1 MVSPSGTSPSVRR
14 TSVLGLNGRSSVQMR
29 APRVRLSLLGQFSL
43 LSLVLIAAL
52 GAVLATALE
61 GQIERHALDN
71 AEQLALVTAR
81 VGVAPRLTSRDLRK
95 PMSPLRLS
103 QLDTDLRQTGLD
115 AVGLRRVH
123 IFNSRAVLV
132 YSDDRGEI
140 GKNEIGSDD
149 LREAL
154 GGGLSSDVERG
165 TDDTHNGR
173 RVLEVYT
180 PLRLG
185 NGPGV
190 DGALEIYLS
199 YEPVAAAIAREKRT
213 LYLFLSIGLALL
225 YAVLFR
231 IVARASRRLRHLAL
245 HDGLTGL
252 PNRTLFHERV
262 ARAIKGRRSERM
274 VAVLLIDLD
283 RFKEVNDTLGHDHG
297 DELLEV
303 VAERLGGA
311 LRHGDTLARLGGDEF
326 AVVLTDLPHRG
337 AAAELAGR
345 LQEALRRPFALRG
358 IAVELDAS
366 IGVALCPE
374 HGRDVTTLLQR
385 ADVAMYDAKRS
396 QRRIETYAS
405 ERDPYSAARLSLL
418 GELRRAIENDELVL
432 HYQPKVA
439 LEGGRVT
446 GVEALVRWEH
456 PQHGLLQPD
465 QFVPL
470 AERTGTI
477 AHLTRW
483 VLDAALRQCAE
494 WRKDHPE
501 LTVAINVA
509 AANVLDVGL
518 PAMVEERLLAH
529 GLPGG
534 ALECEV
540 SEHTVMSDPQRVAE
554 VLDGLRALGVRLSLD
569 DFGTGQASLAYLKRL
584 PLDEVKIDRS
594 FVTSMADDDG
604 NAVIVRSTID
614 LARNLGLEVVAEGVE
629 TEEVL
634 SALVGLRC
642 GSAQGFYLSRPL
654 PSAELDD
661 WLGRRAAGGAVTRSA

>member
-1 MVSPSGTSPSVRR
+1 MVSPSGTSSSVRS
-14 TSVLGLNGRSSVQMR
+14 TSVRAVNGRSPVHMR
-29 APRVRLSLLGQFSL
+29 ARGKRLSLLGQFSL

-52 GAVLATALE
+52 GAVLAPKLE
-61 GQIERHALDN
+61 GQIEHRALEN
-71 AEQLALVTAR
+71 AEQLAWVTGQVGVSPRLVT
-81 VGVAPRLTSRDLRK
+81 RDLVH
-95 PMSPLRLS
+95 PMSQLRLD
-103 QLDTDLRQTGLD
+103 QIDTDLRQTGLEK
-115 AVGLRRVH
+115 VGLVRVK
-123 IFNSRAVLV
+123 IFNSRADLV
-132 YSDDRGEI
+132 YSDDRRLIGE
-140 GKNEIGSDD
+140 NEIRSEN

-154 GGGLSSDVERG
+154 AGRIVSEVEHG
-165 TDDTHNGR
+165 TDDDHEGR
-173 RVLEVYT
+173 QVLEVYA

-185 NGPGV
+185 TGPEV

-199 YEPVAAAIAREKRT
+199 YNGVAAAIRRDKRT
-213 LYLFLSIGLALL
+213 LYLFLGIGLALL

-231 IVARASRRLRHLAL
+231 VVARASRRLRHLAL

-345 LQEALRRPFALRG
+345 LQDALRRPFGLRG

-366 IGVALCPE
+366 IGVAFCPE
-374 HGRDVTTLLQR
+374 HGDDVTTLIQR

-396 QRRIETYAS
+396 QARVETYAT
-405 ERDPYSAARLSLL
+405 ERDPYSPARLSLL
-418 GELRRAIENDELVL
+418 GELRRAIQNDELVL
-432 HYQPKVA
+432 HYQPKVS
-439 LEGGRVT
+439 LEGGEVT
-446 GVEALVRWEH
+446 GVEALVRWRH
-456 PQHGLLQPD
+456 PEHGLLQPD

-483 VLDAALRQCAE
+483 VLDAALGQCAE
-494 WRKDHPE
+494 WRAQHPG
-501 LTVAINVA
+501 LTVAVNLA

-518 PAMVEERLLAH
+518 PAMVEELLDAH
-529 GLPGG
+529 DLPGN

-554 VLDGLRALGVRLSLD
+554 VLAGLRALGVRLSLD

-594 FVTSMADDDG
+594 FVTTMADDDG
-604 NAVIVRSTID
+604 DAVIVRSTID
-614 LARNLGLEVVAEGVE
+614 LARNLGLGVVAEGVE
-629 TEEVL
+629 TEDVL
-634 SALVGLRC
+634 NALVGLRC

-654 PSAELDD
+654 PSQQLGE
-661 WLGRRAAGGAVTRSA
+661 WLGRRTGRDSLTRSA

>member
-81 VGVAPRLTSRDLRK
+81 VGVAPRLTSRDLLR
-95 PMSPLRLS
+95 PMSPLRLT
-103 QLDTDLRQTGLD
+103 QLDTDLRQTGLED
-115 AVGLRRVH
+115 VGLERVN
-123 IFNSRAVLV
+123 IFNSRAELV
-132 YSDDRGEI
+132 YSTNRREI
-140 GKNEIGSDD
+140 GRSELSSPE

-154 GGGLSSDVERG
+154 GGALSSDVEHG
-165 TDDTHNGR
+165 TDDDHDGR

-185 NGPGV
+185 SGAGV

-199 YEPVAAAIAREKRT
+199 YEPVAAAIQREKRT
-213 LYLFLSIGLALL
+213 LYLFLGIGLALL

-245 HDGLTGL
+245 HDALTGL

-262 ARAIKGRRSERM
+262 KRAVKGLRANRM

-283 RFKEVNDTLGHDHG
+283 RFKEVNDTLCHDHG

-303 VAERLGGA
+303 IAERLRGA

-326 AVVLTDLPHRG
+326 AIVLSDLPHRG
-337 AAAELAGR
+337 AAPELAAR
-345 LQEALRRPFALRG
+345 LHDALRRPFGLRG

-366 IGVALCPE
+366 IGIALCPE

-396 QRRIETYAS
+396 QGRIETYAT

-418 GELRRAIENDELVL
+418 GELRRAIEQDELIL

-456 PQHGLLQPD
+456 PEHGLLQPD

-477 AHLTRW
+477 AHLTRCA
-483 VLDAALRQCAE
+483 LDAALPQC
-494 WRKDHPE
+494 PE
-501 LTVAINVA
+501 
-509 AANVLDVGL
+509 
-518 PAMVEERLLAH
+518 
-529 GLPGG
+529 
-534 ALECEV
+534 
-540 SEHTVMSDPQRVAE
+540 
-554 VLDGLRALGVRLSLD
+554 
-569 DFGTGQASLAYLKRL
+569 
-584 PLDEVKIDRS
+584 
-594 FVTSMADDDG
+594 
-604 NAVIVRSTID
+604 
-614 LARNLGLEVVAEGVE
+614 
-629 TEEVL
+629 
-634 SALVGLRC
+634 
-642 GSAQGFYLSRPL
+642 
-654 PSAELDD
+654 
-661 WLGRRAAGGAVTRSA
+661 RRAGRLRT

>member
-1 MVSPSGTSPSVRR
+1 MPARGH
-14 TSVLGLNGRSSVQMR
+14 
-29 APRVRLSLLGQFSL
+29 RLSLLGQFSL
-43 LSLVLIAAL
+43 LSLMLIATL
-52 GAVLATALE
+52 GAVLATVLE
-61 GQIERHALDN
+61 GQIERRALEG
-71 AEQLALVTAR
+71 AERLALVTAQ
-81 VGVAPRLTSRDLRK
+81 VGVAPHLTSRDLLR

-103 QLDTDLRQTGLD
+103 QLDTDLHQTGLD
-115 AVGLRRVH
+115 EVGLVRVK
-123 IFNSRAVLV
+123 IYNSHAGLV
-132 YSDDRGEI
+132 YSDDRRLIGESELGS
-140 GKNEIGSDD
+140 GK

-154 GGGLSSDVERG
+154 GGGLASDVENG
-165 TDDTHNGR
+165 TEDTHTGR

-185 NGPGV
+185 AGAGV

-199 YEPVAAAIAREKRT
+199 YDPVAAAVAREKRT
-213 LYLFLSIGLALL
+213 LYLFLGIGLAFL

-231 IVARASRRLRHLAL
+231 VVAGASRRLRHLAL
-245 HDGLTGL
+245 HDALTGL
-252 PNRTLFHERV
+252 PNRSLFHERV
-262 ARAIKGRRSERM
+262 ERAIKGIRADRM

-297 DELLEV
+297 DELLKV

-326 AVVLTDLPHRG
+326 AVVLGDLPHRG

-345 LQEALRRPFALRG
+345 LHDALRRPFALRG

-366 IGVALCPE
+366 IGVALCPA

-396 QRRIETYAS
+396 QARIETYAT
-405 ERDPYSAARLSLL
+405 ERDPYSPARLSLL
-418 GELRRAIENDELVL
+418 GELRRAIAGDELVL
-432 HYQPKVA
+432 HYQPKVS

-446 GVEALVRWEH
+446 GVEALVRWQH

-494 WRKDHPE
+494 SRVEHPE
-501 LTVAINVA
+501 LTVAVNLA

-518 PAMVEERLLAH
+518 PAMVEERLRAH

-540 SEHTVMSDPQRVAE
+540 SEHTVMTDPQRVSE
-554 VLDGLRALGVRLSLD
+554 VLAGLRALGVRLSLD

-604 NAVIVRSTID
+604 DAVIVRSTID
-614 LARNLGLEVVAEGVE
+614 LARNLGLGVVAEGVE
-629 TEEVL
+629 TEDVL
-634 SALVGLRC
+634 QALVGLRC

-654 PSAELDD
+654 SSGELGA
-661 WLGRRAAGGAVTRSA
+661 WLGRRAAGGALTRSA

>member
-1 MVSPSGTSPSVRR
+1 MVSRSGTSPSVRA
-14 TSVLGLNGRSSVQMR
+14 TSVQGLNGRSSVQMR

-52 GAVLATALE
+52 GAVLATVLE
-61 GQIERHALDN
+61 SQIERRALDH

-81 VGVAPRLTSRDLRK
+81 VGVAPRLTSRDLRE
-95 PMSPLRLS
+95 PMSPLRLT
-103 QLDTDLRQTGLD
+103 QLDTDLRQTGLQD
-115 AVGLRRVH
+115 VGLRRVN
-123 IFNSRAVLV
+123 IYNSRAELV
-132 YSDDRGEI
+132 YSDARREI
-140 GKNEIGSDD
+140 GKSELDSTE

-154 GGGLSSDVERG
+154 GGGLSSDVEHG
-165 TDDTHNGR
+165 TEDDHSGR
-173 RVLEVYT
+173 RMLEVYT

-185 NGPGV
+185 NARGV

-199 YEPVAAAIAREKRT
+199 YEPVAAAIQREKRT
-213 LYLFLSIGLALL
+213 LYLFLGIGLALL

-262 ARAIKGRRSERM
+262 ERAIKGMRANRM

-311 LRHGDTLARLGGDEF
+311 LRQGDTLARLGGDEF
-326 AVVLTDLPHRG
+326 AVVLADLPHRG
-337 AAAELAGR
+337 AAAELAAR
-345 LQEALRRPFALRG
+345 LHDALRRPFGLRG

-366 IGVALCPE
+366 IGLALCPE

-396 QRRIETYAS
+396 QGRIKTYAT
-405 ERDPYSAARLSLL
+405 ERDPYSPARLSLL
-418 GELRRAIENDELVL
+418 GELRRAIEQDELVL
-432 HYQPKVA
+432 HYQPKIS
-439 LEGGRVT
+439 LEAGRVT

-456 PQHGLLQPD
+456 PEHGLLQPD

-483 VLDAALRQCAE
+483 VLDTALRQCAE
-494 WRKDHPE
+494 WREEHPE

-540 SEHTVMSDPQRVAE
+540 SEHTVMTDPQRASE
-554 VLDGLRALGVRLSLD
+554 VLAGLRALGVRLSLD
-569 DFGTGQASLAYLKRL
+569 DFGTGQASLAYLKEL

-594 FVTSMADDDG
+594 FVTGMADDDG
-604 NAVIVRSTID
+604 DAVIVRSTID

-629 TEEVL
+629 T
-634 SALVGLRC
+634 A
-642 GSAQGFYLSRPL
+642 
-654 PSAELDD
+654 
-661 WLGRRAAGGAVTRSA
+661 